1 MRFSASSRGFFKLL
15 RRSICLTV
23 ISCRHWEV
31 VPSKVGK
38 FLAALVALFRTSSQT
53 HDVNLE
59 YDVNVV
65 RKHKFLTSSK
75 GEEDL
80 RFLEIFLIFSSLISN
95 LGLIKSFI
103 LVIKYLTL
111 HFVRQIIVLERVNFR
126 HKILLLIVIVN

>member
-80 RFLEIFLIFSSLISN
+80 RFSKIFLIFWSLISN

>member
-38 FLAALVALFRTSSQT
+38 FLAALVVLFRTSSQT

-80 RFLEIFLIFSSLISN
+80 RFPKIFLIF
-95 LGLIKSFI
+95 
-103 LVIKYLTL
+103 
-111 HFVRQIIVLERVNFR
+111 
-126 HKILLLIVIVN
+126 